1 MDVQQW
7 VVKKPG
13 GEEWGLIKRLIID
26 SSTRQ
31 ISYADVSLVES
42 GGVVRVPWENFE
54 VRHELITLTIPEGQ
68 VTESMLRASSMR
80 LSDTVTMD
88 VWR

>member
-42 GGVVRVPWENFE
+42 GGVVRVPWESFE
-54 VRHELITLTIPEGQ
+54 VRNELITLTIPEGQ
-68 VTESMLRASSMR
+68 VHESMVSAPSMR
-80 LSDTVTMD
+80 LANSVTME
-88 VWR
+88 VWP

>member
-7 VVKKPG
+7 MVKKPG

-42 GGVVRVPWENFE
+42 GGVVRVPWESFE
-54 VRHELITLTIPEGQ
+54 VRHELITLTIPEAM

-80 LSDTVTMD
+80 LADSVTME
-88 VWR
+88 VWP